1 MSTTHFRTRKTS
13 SPTRYPSSHSL
24 NGYFPNGNNNEA
36 GDGIARKRTSKK
48 DEAIRKKAES
58 NLAKKNSRRDSRPIP
73 CNKNGTVSSLRPSQA
88 LTVRETTLVVA
99 ASQLMAAKRADCVL
113 VIDEEEQLSGIFT
126 AKDLAFRVVGDG
138 LDAKTTTVKQIMTT
152 DPMCV
157 RSDTSA
163 TDALNTMVKKGFRH
177 LPVCNEDGDVVGL
190 LDITKCLY
198 EALEKMERAYGSSKK
213 LYDALEG
220 VEKEWSSGQVSPI
233 MQYMSV
239 LREKMACPD
248 LTSVLDGSLPAEVGL
263 KTTVRDAAKM
273 MRQFRTTAVL
283 VMEHNMISGIF
294 TSKDIVLRVIA
305 AGLDPSTC
313 SVVRVMTPHPDTA
326 PPTTSILQ
334 ALKKMHD
341 GHYLNLPVVEGT
353 TIIGMVDVLKLTYAT
368 LEQMYSMQTQENGG
382 SDNGSGPMWNKFW
395 NSVNGENGDDNDSVI
410 SDSLAPSQSASNIP
424 PASPNM
430 RNNSVRNSG
439 NVSPVPEIHPGE
451 SASVIDDNSAVS
463 FPHCHAENFFTFKFK
478 APNGKSHRFTVN
490 YLNLDNIRSTVLSK
504 LPSSVKDFTISYVD
518 DDEDHVTISTED
530 DVLDAVKIAQRQNSS
545 KVILFINE
553 IKENKKSS
561 SSSVASS
568 PRSRAI
574 NYDDYFENEDDE
586 DDFSINTN
594 KRKRKSQLFVNKGD
608 DDFNLTIPKDLL
620 LPGALVTLAII
631 IVGVFAISRK

>member
-1 MSTTHFRTRKTS
+1 MRNPSIERKRSPPKPNMSTTHFRTRKTS

-24 NGYFPNGNNNEA
+24 NGYFPNGNNNEV
-36 GDGIARKRTSKK
+36 GDGVARKRTSKK

-263 KTTVRDAAKM
+263 KTTVRDAARM

-283 VMEHNMISGIF
+283 VMENNMIAGIF

-326 PPTTSILQ
+326 PPMTSILQ

-341 GHYLNLPVVEGT
+341 GHYLNLPVVDGT
-353 TIIGMVDVLKLTYAT
+353 TIIGM
-368 LEQMYSMQTQENGG
+368 MYSMQNQENGG

-451 SASVIDDNSAVS
+451 SASVVDDNSAVS

-490 YLNLDNIRSTVLSK
+490 YLSLDNIRSTVLSK

-553 IKENKKSS
+553 IKENRK
-561 SSSVASS
+561 
-568 PRSRAI
+568 
-574 NYDDYFENEDDE
+574 
-586 DDFSINTN
+586 SINTN

-631 IVGVFAISRK
+631 IVGVFAIARK

>member
-1 MSTTHFRTRKTS
+1 MRNPSIERKRSPPKPNMSTTHFRTRKTS

-24 NGYFPNGNNNEA
+24 NGYFPNGNNNEV
-36 GDGIARKRTSKK
+36 GDGVARKRTSKK

-58 NLAKKNSRRDSRPIP
+58 NLAKKNSRRNSRPIP
-73 CNKNGTVSSLRPSQA
+73 CNKNGTVSSLKPSQA

-248 LTSVLDGSLPAEVGL
+248 LTSVLDGSVPAEVGL
-263 KTTVRDAAKM
+263 KTTVRDAARM

-283 VMEHNMISGIF
+283 VMENNMIAGIF

-326 PPTTSILQ
+326 PPMTSILQ

-353 TIIGMVDVLKLTYAT
+353 TIIGM
-368 LEQMYSMQTQENGG
+368 MYSMQNQENGG

-490 YLNLDNIRSTVLSK
+490 YLSLDNIRSTVLSK

-553 IKENKKSS
+553 IKENRK
-561 SSSVASS
+561 
-568 PRSRAI
+568 
-574 NYDDYFENEDDE
+574 
-586 DDFSINTN
+586 SINTN

>member
-1 MSTTHFRTRKTS
+1 SPPKPNMSTTHFRTRKTS

-24 NGYFPNGNNNEA
+24 NGYFPNGNNNEV
-36 GDGIARKRTSKK
+36 GDGVARKRTSKK

-58 NLAKKNSRRDSRPIP
+58 NLAKKNSRRNSRPIP
-73 CNKNGTVSSLRPSQA
+73 CNKNGTVSSLKPSQA

-248 LTSVLDGSLPAEVGL
+248 LTSVLDGSVPAEVGL
-263 KTTVRDAAKM
+263 KTTVRDAARM

-283 VMEHNMISGIF
+283 VMENNMIAGIF

-326 PPTTSILQ
+326 PPMTSILQ

-353 TIIGMVDVLKLTYAT
+353 TIIGM
-368 LEQMYSMQTQENGG
+368 MYSMQNQENGG

-490 YLNLDNIRSTVLSK
+490 YLSLDNIRSTVLSK

-553 IKENKKSS
+553 IKENRK
-561 SSSVASS
+561 
-568 PRSRAI
+568 
-574 NYDDYFENEDDE
+574 
-586 DDFSINTN
+586 SINTN

>member
-1 MSTTHFRTRKTS
+1 SPPKPNMSTTHFRTRKTS

-24 NGYFPNGNNNEA
+24 NGYFPNGNNNEV
-36 GDGIARKRTSKK
+36 GDGVARKRTSKK

-58 NLAKKNSRRDSRPIP
+58 NLAKKNSRRNSRPIP
-73 CNKNGTVSSLRPSQA
+73 CNKNGTVSSLKPSQA

-248 LTSVLDGSLPAEVGL
+248 LTSVLDGSVPAEVGL
-263 KTTVRDAAKM
+263 KTTVRDAARM

-283 VMEHNMISGIF
+283 VMENNMIAGIF

-326 PPTTSILQ
+326 PPMTSILQ

-353 TIIGMVDVLKLTYAT
+353 TIIGM
-368 LEQMYSMQTQENGG
+368 MYSMQNQENGG

-490 YLNLDNIRSTVLSK
+490 YLSLDNIRSTVLSK

-530 DVLDAVKIAQRQNSS
+530 DVLDAVKIAQR
-545 KVILFINE
+545 
-553 IKENKKSS
+553 
-561 SSSVASS
+561 
-568 PRSRAI
+568 
-574 NYDDYFENEDDE
+574 
-586 DDFSINTN
+586 
-594 KRKRKSQLFVNKGD
+594 D

-631 IVGVFAISRK
+631 IVENGLFLKNNNNNSRLYFKGSFYDIDSYIYLPAFIFLTY